1 MEANNSNPHSLV
13 NSNSNLEQKAEEHVV
28 NKPMTELKISADP
41 YTFYLSNS
49 AATPTGPSP
58 ISHTQSHHG
67 QPIPPN
73 IGPMGVQNVNA
84 ATMVGVGVGTVN
96 VAQVQP
102 RINPN
107 IYDSRNALMQQIMTR
122 NASQQIE
129 IDNMKQQLRVL
140 QELERKNKSELHRY
154 WNNEKVIKQ
163 KMEKAIKDY
172 KILEGKH
179 DNLQIKYL
187 ALNGKYKAL
196 LNSSKGGNTQHFES
210 WKSEDVIRW
219 MMSLE
224 NAKYKKYEDE
234 LSKNVR
240 MENVDGACLSSLDK
254 GDLHRLGIT
263 DFKDKK
269 DLML

>member
-1 MEANNSNPHSLV
+1 
-13 NSNSNLEQKAEEHVV
+13 
-28 NKPMTELKISADP
+28 
-41 YTFYLSNS
+41 
-49 AATPTGPSP
+49 
-58 ISHTQSHHG
+58 
-67 QPIPPN
+67 
-73 IGPMGVQNVNA
+73 MG
-84 ATMVGVGVGTVN
+84 
-96 VAQVQP
+96 
-102 RINPN
+102 
-107 IYDSRNALMQQIMTR
+107 
-122 NASQQIE
+122 
-129 IDNMKQQLRVL
+129 
-140 QELERKNKSELHRY
+140 
-154 WNNEKVIKQ
+154 
-163 KMEKAIKDY
+163 
-172 KILEGKH
+172 EGKH

-269 DLML
+269 DLMLRIKELVQVKEQHSVQVEIDKNMI